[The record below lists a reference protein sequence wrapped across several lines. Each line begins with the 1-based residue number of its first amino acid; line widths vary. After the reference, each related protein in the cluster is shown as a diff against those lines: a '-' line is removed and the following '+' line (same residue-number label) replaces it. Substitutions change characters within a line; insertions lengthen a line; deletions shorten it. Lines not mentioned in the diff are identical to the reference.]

1 MFLPR
6 KVVKIM
12 ALFSKSPVPEAEI
25 VKPISMSF
33 GDAMG
38 EVVNKKKITRVEWN
52 DMEEYGYLKD
62 EFLCIHTKGKDHRWL
77 VTEADLISAD
87 WIVNG

>member
-12 ALFSKSPVPEAEI
+12 ALFSKSPVPEAA
-25 VKPISMSF
+25 KPISMSF

-38 EVVNKKKITRVEWN
+38 EVINKKKITRVEWN

-62 EFLCIHTKGKDHRWL
+62 EFLMIHTKGKDHRWI
-77 VTEADLISAD
+77 VSEADLISAD
-87 WIVNG
+87 WIVI